1 MPRTRAGRAAEGEQ
15 PAPRRSATG
24 RSPTALALLP
34 WLVIG
39 AAGIGVLAAF
49 SPEAAFGTALVAT
62 VALLFFNSEYKTEV
76 VVGLYWLSFCVYET
90 VISSLSITGFFY
102 PFYAAFIVGLVAI
115 VIGPGLTVRRTLF
128 WLLVGYLVVIA
139 ASFVGFLEPIDFNV
153 VQRVLACLIAVIVY
167 LQFRSRGG
175 ITVVTGSAVFTS
187 LVLAVWVIVSAI
199 QGGFA
204 YRGDVNVNEN
214 VVAFY
219 IGLGFVV
226 AVCYGVQA
234 FGATRRGG
242 NAVLM
247 LVVTGVLAYAL
258 LLLASRGMVIA
269 AGIALV
275 ALIVR
280 LVLQDPRKLLLVL
293 ALLAISAAGMLLPGG
308 EGLMQRFTGERVESG
323 GSRTPI
329 WRAVYD
335 AYRDGDVKELLL
347 GNGFDSSQAVVSR
360 GFGTLTSTHNAYL
373 EVLYEFGLVGIGLF
387 LALHVAAIVVSWRV
401 RGALGLVMYSLV
413 FFLLGANVTSTAP
426 DGFLYWTALALAL
439 AIGTWGRT
447 APRVRGEPAPPDG
460 QALA

>member
-1 MPRTRAGRAAEGEQ
+1 MSVERVPRARVGGAAGRTTTK
-15 PAPRRSATG
+15 RSAG
-24 RSPTALALLP
+24 SWSLLP
-34 WLVIG
+34 WLVLG

-49 SPEAAFGTALVAT
+49 SPEAALGTVLVAT
-62 VALLFFNSEYKTEV
+62 VALLFVNSEYKTEI
-76 VVGLYWLSFCVYET
+76 VVGFYWLSFCVYET
-90 VISSLSITGFFY
+90 VVSTLSITGFFY
-102 PFYAAFIVGLVAI
+102 PFYAAFVVGLVA
-115 VIGPGLTVRRTLF
+115 TVVGRGITVNRGLF
-128 WLLVGYLVVIA
+128 WLLVGYLVVMA
-139 ASFVGFLEPIDFNV
+139 VSFVGFLEPIDFAV
-153 VQRVLACLIAVIVY
+153 VQRVLACLIAVLVY

-175 ITVVTGSAVFTS
+175 LTIVTGAAVLTS
-187 LVLAVWVIVSAI
+187 LVLAAWVVISAI

-219 IGLGFVV
+219 IGLGFVI

-234 FGATRRGG
+234 FGATRRVG
-242 NAVLM
+242 NAVMM
-247 LVVTGVLAYAL
+247 LLVTGVLAYSL

-269 AGIALV
+269 AGIALA
-275 ALIVR
+275 ALILR

-308 EGLMQRFTGERVESG
+308 EGLVQRFTGERVESG

-347 GNGFDSSQAVVSR
+347 GNGFDSSQKVVSR
-360 GFGTLTSTHNAYL
+360 GFGNLTSTHNAYL
-373 EVLYEFGLVGIGLF
+373 EVLYEFGLVGISLF
-387 LALHVAAIVVSWRV
+387 LALHLAAIVVSWRI

-413 FFLLGANVTSTAP
+413 FFLLGANITSTAP

-439 AIGTWGRT
+439 AVGTWGRT
-447 APRVRGEPAPPDG
+447 APGGPAALDDPAP
-460 QALA
+460 A